1 MNEINRAKRKLN
13 DNKSLSSTIHLL
25 SVSHLGSYNPTDEKE
40 KLLQTNCNSLVDGN
54 VKEKRR
60 ASIKENETLGH
71 GYFED
76 EELVNV
82 VQDLVISRYIYIYIY
97 MFILATV
104 ATRGG
109 RLSHDSLV
117 SQGIVLF

>member
-1 MNEINRAKRKLN
+1 M
-13 DNKSLSSTIHLL
+13 
-25 SVSHLGSYNPTDEKE
+25 SHLGSYNPTDEKE

-54 VKEKRR
+54 VEEKRR

-82 VQDLVISRYIYIYIY
+82 VQDLVISRYIYIYICL
-97 MFILATV
+97 FS
-104 ATRGG
+104 
-109 RLSHDSLV
+109 RLSRRVAGDYHVTLSFRKV
-117 SQGIVLF
+117 